1 MSKEVLVSVEWKVNV
16 FKMCDWKLLNIC
28 HNMFG
33 QSIIVKLEK
42 KNHKFQERLCTQIAI
57 QILYKYLHAL
67 HCSN

>member
-42 KNHKFQERLCTQIAI
+42 KK
-57 QILYKYLHAL
+57 
-67 HCSN
+67 S